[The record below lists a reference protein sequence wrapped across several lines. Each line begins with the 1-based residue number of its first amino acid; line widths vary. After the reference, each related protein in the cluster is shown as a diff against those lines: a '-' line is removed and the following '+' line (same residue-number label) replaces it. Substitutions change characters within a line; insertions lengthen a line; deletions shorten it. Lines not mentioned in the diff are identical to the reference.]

1 MNYLNIAK
9 AWVEARLAERTTW
22 DGGAL
27 IAISVLVLLAKP
39 IVNLVAWL
47 GLAWGV
53 YTLVKK
59 ELGK

>member
-1 MNYLNIAK
+1 MNYLNIAT
-9 AWVEARLAERTTW
+9 AWVKSRLGERTSW

-27 IAISVLVLLAKP
+27 IAISILVLVANPVVKLA
-39 IVNLVAWL
+39 AWA

-59 ELGK
+59 ELGE

>member
-1 MNYLNIAK
+1 MNYLNIAT
-9 AWVEARLAERTTW
+9 AWVKARLGERTSW